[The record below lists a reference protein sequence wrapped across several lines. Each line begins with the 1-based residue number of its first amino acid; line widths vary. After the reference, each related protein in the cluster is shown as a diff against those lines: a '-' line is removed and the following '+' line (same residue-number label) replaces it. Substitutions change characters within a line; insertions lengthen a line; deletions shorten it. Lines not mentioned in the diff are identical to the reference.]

1 MQELVRYIVCSKFF
15 SRTSFCQKLCAEL
28 LCRSLQMCKA
38 GIVAQHIVCLRG
50 EGAFRCLGVQAAG
63 GHLGRDAVPGHDAGH
78 TGLKRCRDHAQAVTL
93 GLRRSPHDDRAIQHE
108 QRCTGILC
116 CLLCRTDAAHDLR
129 VGQAVQRRLAFRGGK
144 GAVSK
149 ISRLIWSASASG
161 TPWAENTAVTVD
173 LPQPLRPVMPSAI
186 IA

>member
-1 MQELVRYIVCSKFF
+1 
-15 SRTSFCQKLCAEL
+15 
-28 LCRSLQMCKA
+28 MCKA

-78 TGLKRCRDHAQAVTL
+78 TGLKRCRDHAQAVAL

-144 GAVSK
+144 GAVSQQ
-149 ISRLIWSASASG
+149 A
-161 TPWAENTAVTVD
+161 AVQCAVCF
-173 LPQPLRPVMPSAI
+173 
-186 IA
+186 

>member
-1 MQELVRYIVCSKFF
+1 
-15 SRTSFCQKLCAEL
+15 
-28 LCRSLQMCKA
+28 MCKA

-63 GHLGRDAVPGHDAGH
+63 GHPGRDAVPGHDAGH

-129 VGQAVQRRLAFRGGK
+129 VGQAVQRRLTFRGGK
-144 GAVSK
+144 SAV
-149 ISRLIWSASASG
+149 RQQA
-161 TPWAENTAVTVD
+161 AVQCAVCF
-173 LPQPLRPVMPSAI
+173 
-186 IA
+186 